1 MGNWDDLEAELHDI
15 DLVRDAGEW
24 AVIAMACV
32 AFADGSAD
40 EDELAKAREIVSK
53 VSVIKNSLGPEF
65 GEQLYLDTI
74 ERIRSEPESE
84 LEHIKQEL
92 QEVAGRIADQSHR
105 DQAFQTLVVIATA
118 DHTIDVAEHRMMQEL
133 KEIIGSEVMIPMPH
147 IEV

>member
-1 MGNWDDLEAELHDI
+1 MGNWDDLESELQGV
-15 DLVRDAGEW
+15 DLDRDAGEW

-40 EDELAKAREIVSK
+40 ESELSKAREIVSK

-74 ERIRSEPESE
+74 ERIKGAPEAE
-84 LEHIKQEL
+84 LATLKQEL
-92 QEVAGRIADQSHR
+92 GDIAGRITEQKHR
-105 DQAFQTLVVIATA
+105 DDAFQTLVVISTA
-118 DHTIDVAEHRMMQEL
+118 DHKIDAAEYTMMQEL
-133 KEIIGSEVMIPMPH
+133 KEIVGSEVMVPMPH